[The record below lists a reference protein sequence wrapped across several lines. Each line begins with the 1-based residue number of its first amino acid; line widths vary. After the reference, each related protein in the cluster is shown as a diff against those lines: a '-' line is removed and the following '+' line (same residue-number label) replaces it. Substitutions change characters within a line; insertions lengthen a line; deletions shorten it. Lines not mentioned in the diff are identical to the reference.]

1 MKDFFKYFFASLLA
15 ILISGVILGIVVF
28 GIIGAAV
35 SSIGKEAP
43 VVVKKNAIL
52 LIDLGQKYNE
62 IGHEEFSTIISGGPK
77 PVGLLEVLAS
87 IEKAKTDDNI
97 KGIYIKANAGNNGL
111 SSLQELRAA
120 LEDFRSSGKFIISY
134 SDMISQ
140 MSYYVAS
147 VSDSIYINP
156 LGHVEVKGLATS
168 IMFYKGLLDKL
179 EVKPEIFYCGQFKS
193 ATEPFR
199 LKEMSEQ
206 NRKQLSGIQ
215 EDIWDEVITKISAS
229 RGLDTAKIN
238 GYARELK
245 VQTAS
250 DAIAAKLIDGIKYKD
265 EIESILKAKI
275 GQDQDD
281 KEVDMMNIKDY
292 ARTLSLGTN
301 KDKIAVVVG
310 EGQILDGEGTG
321 SLYEITSNKF
331 IKEIRK
337 VRDNDDIKGVVIRIN
352 SPGGSALASEVI
364 LRELDLLRKK
374 KPYVV
379 SMGDVAASGGYY
391 IACHADSIFAMPN
404 TITGSIG
411 VFAIMMNPQ
420 GLLNNKLGITFDTE
434 KNMPYADFMNLSR
447 PISDFEKNVIQTSID
462 SMYLT
467 FRTRVAEGR
476 KTTVAY
482 VDSVG
487 QGRVWTGQDAL
498 TLGLVDGIGGI
509 DRAIQSVAAIA
520 GISDYSIRVYPSP
533 VNQME
538 DLLKNIQG
546 QNDDKVHLES
556 LMKQQF
562 TEEYRVYQMLRAFGT
577 NPTGM
582 WMYLPY
588 SFEIR

>member
-35 SSIGKEAP
+35 SSIGKESP
-43 VVVKKNAIL
+43 VIVKKNAIL

-97 KGIYIKANAGNNGL
+97 KGIYIKANAGSNGL

-229 RGLDTAKIN
+229 RGLDTATIN

-265 EIESILKAKI
+265 EIESMLKAKI
-275 GQDQDD
+275 GQDQND

-292 ARTLSLGTN
+292 ARTLSLGAN

-310 EGQILDGEGTG
+310 EGQILDGDGTG

-487 QGRVWTGQDAL
+487 QGRIWTGQDAL

-562 TEEYRVYQMLRAFGT
+562 TEEYRAYQMLRAFGT

-588 SFEIR
+588 SFDIR